1 MKNVEMNALS
11 LTELRTLDGG
21 VYYPR
26 PGDGIWAPT
35 PGYPTAPTKPVTP
48 TPIATYPI
56 DRPYTTGAFTK

>member
-1 MKNVEMNALS
+1 
-11 LTELRTLDGG
+11 LRALDGG

-35 PGYPTAPTKPVTP
+35 PGYPTAPTKPTIPVTP
-48 TPIATYPI
+48 YPI